1 MIMKRYD
8 IWGGYNKIALAQG
21 MDKTAQVNVCLPIW
35 VAIDRLAVGCVAG
48 GKQFGDALLSAIH
61 FVDVAFDR
69 SGQQSAAIKARV
81 QAAFDAMQACYDRI
95 DGGGIGQLFIDEKKA
110 VVSAVR
116 VFDSLVSQLPLYECK
131 DIVSEVKRKAF
142 TTDAEPVAEPMP
154 ATPEQ
159 IGIVTVMLVM
169 QVIEDAGAAGISELS
184 LLGKADRIISGKG
197 LRFNSKEALKVVRL
211 AIENGDVRV
220 EVKRVG
226 VSKPKNHYFYA
237 DKSGGE
243 K

>member
-1 MIMKRYD
+1 
-8 IWGGYNKIALAQG
+8 
-21 MDKTAQVNVCLPIW
+21 VNVCLPIW
-35 VAIDRLAVGCVAG
+35 VAIDRLAVGCAAG

-69 SGQQSAAIKARV
+69 SGQKSVAIKVRV
-81 QAAFDAMQACYDRI
+81 KAALDAMQACYDRI

-110 VVSAVR
+110 VVSAVK

-131 DIVSEVKRKAF
+131 DIIGVVKRKAF
-142 TTDAEPVAEPMP
+142 ATDAEPVAEPVP

-169 QVIEDAGAAGISELS
+169 QVIENAGTAGISELS
-184 LLGKADRIISGKG
+184 LLGKADRIISGNG

-226 VSKPKNHYFYA
+226 VSKPKNHYFYVG
-237 DKSGGE
+237 KSGCN
-243 K
+243 